1 MTPSIL
7 AVTSELPWPLTA
19 GGRLRTYH
27 LLRQLAAEFR
37 VRLVAGVPLD
47 QREHVDALAASGILV
62 RPAFLRPRAPLAESG
77 RLLASALS
85 REPYVL
91 YRRHDRSEVRA
102 VLRAE
107 IGKEP
112 PDALYLDHLDSFVF
126 AGEVSR
132 TPTALDLHN
141 IYSLLIRREAS
152 ASSRTWP
159 ARRFLSR
166 EAALLERIEG
176 RAVRCADVI
185 FSVSEQEQAHFA
197 RIRGSAVHLVPNGVD
212 CAKYAQLPTGR
223 SSAPPAIL
231 FIGTMS
237 WPANVQAARFLA
249 SVVLPEVQQRI
260 PDATLTIVGRD
271 PGPDVLRLARAPDV
285 TVAGNVPDILPYL
298 GNARLLA
305 VPLESGGGTRLKI
318 LEAFAAG
325 LPVVSTAIGS
335 EGLGVAD
342 GRELTI
348 AEPPGFAQAVSALL
362 LDPAAADAQAERA
375 RMLARDRYDWGI
387 IGQTVRA
394 AIVAAL
400 KENGRRPA

>member
-1 MTPSIL
+1 VTPSIL

-37 VRLVAGVPLD
+37 VRLVAGVPPD
-47 QREHVDALAASGILV
+47 QRDHVDALAASGILV
-62 RPAFLRPRAPLAESG
+62 RPAFLPPRAPLAESG

-107 IGKEP
+107 IAKEP

-132 TPTALDLHN
+132 TPIALDLHN
-141 IYSLLIRREAS
+141 IYSLLIRREATT
-152 ASSRTWP
+152 SSRGWP
-159 ARRFLSR
+159 ARQFLSR
-166 EAALLERIEG
+166 EAALLERIEA

-197 RIRGSAVHLVPNGVD
+197 RIRGSAVHLAPNGVD

-223 SSAPPAIL
+223 TAAPPAIL

-237 WPANVQAARFLA
+237 WPANVQAVRFLA
-249 SVVLPEVQQRI
+249 SVVLPEIQRRI

-271 PGPDVLRLARAPDV
+271 PGPDVLRLAREPDV
-285 TVAGNVPDILPYL
+285 AVAGNVPDILPFL
-298 GNARLLA
+298 RNARMLA

-335 EGLGVAD
+335 EGLGVTD
-342 GRELTI
+342 GRHVTI
-348 AEPPGFAQAVSALL
+348 AELSRFAEAVATLL
-362 LDPAAADAQAERA
+362 FDPAAADAQAERA
-375 RMLARDRYDWGI
+375 RVLARDRYDWGI

-394 AIVAAL
+394 AIESAL
-400 KENGRRPA
+400 KENGGRQS

>member
-1 MTPSIL
+1 VTPSIL

-27 LLRQLAAEFR
+27 LLRQLAAAFR
-37 VRLVAGVPLD
+37 VRLVAGVTED
-47 QREHVDALAASGILV
+47 QRAHVDGLATSGIVV
-62 RPAFLRPRAPLAESG
+62 RPAFLPPRAPLAESG

-107 IGKEP
+107 IANEP
-112 PDALYLDHLDSFVF
+112 PDVLYLDHLDSFVF

-132 TPTALDLHN
+132 TPIALDLHN
-141 IYSLLIRREAS
+141 IYSLLIQREAT
-152 ASSRTWP
+152 ASSRGWP

-166 EAALLERIEG
+166 EAELLERIEG

-197 RIRGSAVHLVPNGVD
+197 RIRGSAVHLAPNGVD
-212 CAKYAQLPTGR
+212 CAKYAALPAGR
-223 SSAPPAIL
+223 ASAPPAIL

-237 WPANVQAARFLA
+237 WPANVQAVRFLA
-249 SVVLPEVQQRI
+249 TDVLPEVQKRV
-260 PDATLTIVGRD
+260 PDATLMIVGRD
-271 PGPDVLRLARAPDV
+271 PGPDVMRLAREPDV

-298 GNARLLA
+298 RNARMLA

-335 EGLGVAD
+335 EGLAAAN

-348 AEPPGFAQAVSALL
+348 AELPEFAAAVGSLL

-375 RMLARDRYDWGI
+375 RALARNHYDWGI
-387 IGQTVRA
+387 IGQTVRT
-394 AIVAAL
+394 AILSAL
-400 KENGRRPA
+400 PENGRRSS